1 MNIILWFLQAFLAFT
16 FIYSGICKL
25 LLSIQKL
32 VAMGQ
37 TGIQGLPIW
46 FVRFIGIAE
55 VLGAVGLILPKLLAV
70 YPILTPVSAVCLA
83 FIMPFAAIIHYK
95 RAVQYNLQKEIK
107 NVTVNAVIF
116 FLCLAVAYFRWQ

>member
-16 FIYSGICKL
+16 FIYSGTCKL
-25 LLSIQKL
+25 LLPIQKL

-55 VLGAVGLILPKLLAV
+55 LLGAVGLILPWLLSL
-70 YPILTPVSAVCLA
+70 YPILTPVSAICLS

-95 RAVQYNLQKEIK
+95 RAVKYNLQKEMK
-107 NVTVNAVIF
+107 NVMVNVMIF
-116 FLCLAVAYFRWQ
+116 LLCLTVAYFRWQ